1 MRHIPVLLNP
11 VLDLLDFASYK
22 TYVDATVGG
31 AGHSSAIM
39 QHAISNA
46 RLFAFDQDS
55 YALTQ
60 AETKLQPHIKQCTF
74 IHDNFLN
81 IPIRLAEHGVKQ
93 VDAFLFDLGVS
104 SFQLDDRS
112 RGFSYHGDNPLDMRM
127 NVQQSLTAADIVNT
141 YSFEALRDIFW
152 KYGEEKK
159 ASAIAC
165 TICTTRKTNKIT
177 STQQLV
183 TLIKSVMSNKELFA
197 RKHPA
202 RKTFQALRIAVNQE
216 LQVLPIALQKAMH
229 MLAPRGIIIV
239 LTFHSLEDRIVKQLF
254 LSVAQPTEEPL
265 AVHKLLHLSTQKT
278 TYFTTNKKVIVPS
291 ITEQKLNPR
300 SRSAKLRF
308 CQKK

>member
-141 YSFEALRDIFW
+141 YSFEALRDIF
-152 KYGEEKK
+152 
-159 ASAIAC
+159 
-165 TICTTRKTNKIT
+165 
-177 STQQLV
+177 
-183 TLIKSVMSNKELFA
+183 
-197 RKHPA
+197 
-202 RKTFQALRIAVNQE
+202 
-216 LQVLPIALQKAMH
+216 
-229 MLAPRGIIIV
+229 
-239 LTFHSLEDRIVKQLF
+239 
-254 LSVAQPTEEPL
+254 
-265 AVHKLLHLSTQKT
+265 
-278 TYFTTNKKVIVPS
+278 
-291 ITEQKLNPR
+291 
-300 SRSAKLRF
+300 
-308 CQKK
+308 